1 MNLLLLGAVENVR
14 ILDLIVL
21 VVYLGAMAAM
31 GLFMAS
37 RNKSTEEYFVGN
49 RSYSGWIIGISML
62 GTSISSITFLAFPAD
77 AFGGNWSQLVMN
89 WMLPI
94 AAIVAIVIFIPLFRS
109 SHLTSAFEY
118 LGHRFGTPLRIYG
131 AIGFLLL
138 QVIRI
143 GSILFLVSTPVSLLF
158 DIDIRTV
165 ILCAGIFVAFY
176 TVVGGID
183 AVIWTDVI
191 QSFVLWFGGII
202 CVLYIAFHLPGG
214 LGQVFEVGS
223 EFKKFDVGDFDF
235 DLSRNTFW
243 TAAFLGIIN
252 FLGMY
257 CSDQTFVQRYVSAKS
272 TKEARKAA
280 IIYSIIAVP
289 TWTFFFFL
297 GTCVFVYYQQ
307 FPTSALPDEAKYVF
321 PYFILHQIPPGIAGL
336 VIAGVLAA
344 AMSSLDSSL
353 NSISTVFTI
362 DFLKP
367 YLAPNRDDKY
377 YLTVAKW
384 VAIIFAVLM
393 IAGALIFNELT
404 KTQTTNQL
412 SWIVASIFGGC
423 LTGLFLVGFFTT
435 RVKGNAAA
443 LAVGVAILANIFLN
457 VMLIEELPELVLKVL
472 NIIEI
477 GPLVNSYITK
487 LHTLV
492 PFQVN
497 TLWVGPLVNLIFI
510 VVAYVSSFLLPST
523 SEDLAGLTIWTYK
536 KSSDKK

>member
-1 MNLLLLGAVENVR
+1 MNFLLLGAFENVR

-37 RNKSTEEYFVGN
+37 RNKSTEEYFVGG

-62 GTSISSITFLAFPAD
+62 GTSISSVSFLAFPAD
-77 AFGGNWSQLVMN
+77 AYKGNWSNLVSN

-94 AAIVAIVIFIPLFRS
+94 ATVLAIAVFIPLFRS
-109 SHLTSAFEY
+109 TRLTSAFEY
-118 LGHRFGTPLRIYG
+118 LGHRFGAPLRIYG

-143 GSILFLVSTPVSLLF
+143 GSILFLVSMPVSLLF
-158 DIDIRTV
+158 DVDIRIV
-165 ILCAGIFVAFY
+165 IICAGIFVGFY

-191 QSFVLWFGGII
+191 QSFVLCFGGIL
-202 CVLYIAFHLPGG
+202 CVAYILYQLPGG
-214 LGQVFEVGS
+214 FGQVLEVGS
-223 EFKKFDVGDFDF
+223 DIDLNKFSLGDFDF
-235 DLSRNTFW
+235 DLSRKTFW
-243 TAAFLGIIN
+243 TVSILGLIHFI
-252 FLGMY
+252 GQC
-257 CSDQTFVQRYVSAKS
+257 CSDQTFVQRYIAAKS
-272 TKEARKAA
+272 TREARKAA
-280 IIYSIIAVP
+280 ILYSIFAIP

-297 GTCVFVYYQQ
+297 GTCVYVYYLQ
-307 FPTSALPDEAKYVF
+307 FPTESLPKDPDAVF

-367 YLAPNRDDKY
+367 YLAPNREDKY

-384 VAIIFAVLM
+384 VAVLFAVLM
-393 IAGALIFNELT
+393 IAGALLFIELT
-404 KTQTTNQL
+404 KTYTVNQL
-412 SWIVASIFGGC
+412 TWIVASIFGGC

-443 LAVGVAILANIFLN
+443 FAVGVSIVANIYLN
-457 VMLIEELPELVLKVL
+457 LMVFEMLPKQITFPL
-472 NIIEI
+472 NE
-477 GPLVNSYITK
+477 
-487 LHTLV
+487 
-492 PFQVN
+492 
-497 TLWVGPLVNLIFI
+497 LWVGAIINLLFI
-510 VVAYVSSFLLPST
+510 VVAYGASFLLPST
-523 SEDLAGLTIWTYK
+523 SEDLSGLTVWTFR
-536 KSSDKK
+536 KSSDESSN